1 MHKTKDIKINIVV
14 MREKKKKGRIDFT
27 THRITIVNNYKLIR
41 KIQTMHYKG
50 IIHLRLTRTFHLT
63 AKMRYNPS
71 SLSMD

>member
-41 KIQTMHYKG
+41 KIQTMHDIGLIPLK
-50 IIHLRLTRTFHLT
+50 
-63 AKMRYNPS
+63 
-71 SLSMD
+71 